1 MKKVQEKDLYKLK
14 NLFNDI
20 RFYMGNSVLDGTMG
34 EAYADN
40 PENPNFAILLVR
52 RYCFISGNI
61 NNDKLEKLIN
71 NSLKDRILVPD
82 DNIKKSL
89 KEIYK
94 DNIIIGQRYSIKK
107 DPEFNVNNLKNYTI
121 NVPEN
126 YTIKIIDTSLAQ
138 RIKNEKYIMITDDYE
153 KYGIGYCCL
162 YNDKIIGV
170 ASSNIFYKNGI
181 EVTIKVNEEHRQKG
195 IATILA
201 SNLILKCIEKHKT
214 VSWDAANINSLH
226 LAEKLGFEFD
236 SQYET
241 FRFPLP

>member
-1 MKKVQEKDLYKLK
+1 MEKVQEKDLYKLK

-40 PENPNFAILLVR
+40 PKNPNFAILLVR
-52 RYCFISGNI
+52 RYCFISGNL

-201 SNLILKCIEKHKT
+201 SNLILKCIQKHKK
-214 VSWDAANINSLH
+214 VSWDAANPNSLH